1 MQHWSQALAEKK
13 RTKRSD
19 GVLKVAAT
27 DNNYTDRCL
36 RRPDDDFWLWDDYVE
51 HFGDPT
57 EPKNR
62 KKSHTKCVM
71 EGVKGVVVPGGQ
83 KGPWKVEYRAG
94 GRQNLE
100 KTLDCGSSG
109 GEEEVAEQQF
119 SQASNLANEAYS
131 RICTGAVAA
140 ESEFRITHLQNM
152 QSFRGGCG
160 LAVMSVVRALAKITV
175 GIGFDAPSR

>member
-1 MQHWSQALAEKK
+1 M
-13 RTKRSD
+13 
-19 GVLKVAAT
+19 AAT

-51 HFGDPT
+51 TFGDPT

-62 KKSHTKCVM
+62 KKGHTKSVM

-109 GEEEVAEQQF
+109 GEEEIAEQQF

-131 RICTGAVAA
+131 RICTGAVAGVLAGLELTTA
-140 ESEFRITHLQNM
+140 EKEEQADARSARKKKKKQRSKEQGRKKKKKKKAAVFCR
-152 QSFRGGCG
+152 
-160 LAVMSVVRALAKITV
+160 LAL
-175 GIGFDAPSR
+175 